1 MKAAL
6 TTIILAVVFSPI
18 LAPAGDTNTFS
29 APGTGVSVV
38 KPPNWI
44 FLTTQ
49 QHIENLKRATLK
61 DEERMK
67 WLREHP
73 TPPDVGIM
81 KYREPFDDVNPNV
94 MIFVAPLGQY
104 PTNDLVRTLSGLVA
118 DRQKRFKNFSVVIS
132 PKQTTLAGYTSAST
146 KFHYD
151 LEVPDGRRFPAWGEM
166 WLLPHKGQ
174 LVIVV
179 LELRQDEKTG
189 KRAEFDPIMESL
201 KLN

>member
-1 MKAAL
+1 MRASL
-6 TTIILAVVFSPI
+6 TTFLAIVLLPA

-29 APGTGVSVV
+29 APAIGVVVV
-38 KPPNWI
+38 KPPSWV
-44 FLTTQ
+44 FLTPQ
-49 QHIENLKRATLK
+49 QHVENLKRATLK
-61 DEERMK
+61 DEDRMK

-73 TPPDVGIM
+73 TPPDVGIV
-81 KYREPFDDVNPNV
+81 KYPEPFDDVNPNL
-94 MIFVAPLGQY
+94 MIFVAPAGQY
-104 PTNDLVRTLSGLVA
+104 PTNGLVRTLSGLVA
-118 DRQKRFKNFSVVIS
+118 ERQKRFGNFSVVV
-132 PKQTTLAGYTSAST
+132 PPRQKTLAGYSSAST

-166 WLLPHKGQ
+166 WLLPHKDQ

-189 KRAEFDPIMESL
+189 KRVEFDPIMESL